1 MRLGRL
7 TADAAIVLDGA
18 VDASKPVARA
28 TPLLPGRA
36 DPPAR
41 PDLRGTVPPARRL
54 KRRLPSFVDH
64 AGPGVQYIERH
75 DQEDIAMDLRQLRYF
90 IAVAEECSFTVAA
103 RRLNLSQPR

>member
-1 MRLGRL
+1 MPTAIPSPSAMTTWKKSDLRIFGTTFPACWRFHSMRLGRL

-54 KRRLPSFVDH
+54 KRRFPSFVDH
-64 AGPGVQYIERH
+64 AGPGVQYIER
-75 DQEDIAMDLRQLRYF
+75 
-90 IAVAEECSFTVAA
+90 
-103 RRLNLSQPR
+103 